1 MLADKLRL
9 VGGRSTSASKS
20 PEFIAFAS
28 ANGSSLSAVMVSK
41 PIGTAQGD
49 LMIAFMSKA
58 NSVTWTQPSGWT
70 EVADQGSNP
79 SIGISYKVAGPS
91 EPSSYQ
97 FSCGGGSGRPKA
109 SIVTYRGATFGVIGA
124 FATLAMPIS
133 APSINVSENNSV
145 LLAMFSRG
153 SQDHVWSTPTGMNPV
168 ATSTSSDS
176 PSYLV
181 ASEVV
186 DAGATGVR
194 TSSIAGVSSSATA
207 AIMLSIKP
215 A

>member
-9 VGGRSTSASKS
+9 GTSASAP
-20 PEFIAFAS
+20 PEFIASAS
-28 ANGSSLSAVMVSK
+28 AIGSSLTEVTVSK
-41 PIGTAQGD
+41 PTGTVQGD

-58 NSVTWTQPSGWT
+58 NTVTWTQPSGWT

-79 SIGISYKVAGPS
+79 SIGISYKVAGAS
-91 EPSSYQ
+91 EPSSYIFQ
-97 FSCGGGSGRPKA
+97 GGGGSGNPKA
-109 SIVTYRGATFGVIGA
+109 SIITYRGAAFDVIGS

-133 APSINVSENNSV
+133 APSIDVSENNSV
-145 LLAMFSRG
+145 LLAMFARG
-153 SQDHVWSTPTGMNPV
+153 SSDQVWSTPAGMTSV
-168 ATSTSSDS
+168 STSPSGGT

-181 ASEVV
+181 ASEIV

-194 TSSIAGVSSSATA
+194 TSSIDGATSAATA